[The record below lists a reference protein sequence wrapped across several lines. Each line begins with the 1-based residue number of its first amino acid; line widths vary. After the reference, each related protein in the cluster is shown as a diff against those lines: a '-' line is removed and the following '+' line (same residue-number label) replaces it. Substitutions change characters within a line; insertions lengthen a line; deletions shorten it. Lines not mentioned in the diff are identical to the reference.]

1 MNEEIRHQIVQRRQ
15 GGASIRRIARDLNV
29 ARDTVQSVIRR
40 WEADRAG
47 QGSAAPAVRR
57 PSLVDPFHDA
67 IRQLLERYP
76 DITIQRVFEEL
87 RLKGFAGGRSIVRE
101 RVLELRPKPSREPVV
116 RFETSPGLQAQM
128 DYSTYDIDFTDE
140 GRRRVHL
147 FSYVLGYSR
156 RQYLRF
162 VEAQDLPTTLREHI
176 RAFEHLGGVARTCLY
191 DNMKVVVLRHGDEG
205 PLYNPKF
212 LAFATHYGFTPW
224 ACRVRRGQTKGKVE
238 RPFHYDTSR

>member
-29 ARDTVQSVIRR
+29 ARDTVQCVIRR

-116 RFETSPGLQAQM
+116 RFETSPGL
-128 DYSTYDIDFTDE
+128 
-140 GRRRVHL
+140 H
-147 FSYVLGYSR
+147 YVKQSVMLSGS
-156 RQYLRF
+156 
-162 VEAQDLPTTLREHI
+162 
-176 RAFEHLGGVARTCLY
+176 GG
-191 DNMKVVVLRHGDEG
+191 
-205 PLYNPKF
+205 
-212 LAFATHYGFTPW
+212 TH
-224 ACRVRRGQTKGKVE
+224 
-238 RPFHYDTSR
+238 D